1 MSSKSFNYSH
11 NPFNICPK
19 TNEKLA
25 TLPSTSPLKEGQV
38 YIKTGTNSDG
48 WRQQYPILIWW
59 KPERLVD
66 IVSSHGSWLEKN
78 SKKGNKLKERV
89 NKGTFLIL
97 PSCLGTANSCRPQHK
112 YFFLYSCS

>member
-38 YIKTGTNSDG
+38 I
-48 WRQQYPILIWW
+48 
-59 KPERLVD
+59 
-66 IVSSHGSWLEKN
+66 
-78 SKKGNKLKERV
+78 
-89 NKGTFLIL
+89 
-97 PSCLGTANSCRPQHK
+97 
-112 YFFLYSCS
+112 

>member
-38 YIKTGTNSDG
+38 YIKG
-48 WRQQYPILIWW
+48 QVYILT
-59 KPERLVD
+59 L
-66 IVSSHGSWLEKN
+66 IVMDEDSNIQDKID
-78 SKKGNKLKERV
+78 K
-89 NKGTFLIL
+89 
-97 PSCLGTANSCRPQHK
+97 SCFN
-112 YFFLYSCS
+112 